1 MKRNDGIVVYFCDS
15 KGGRLSGKIPG
26 SSDILILL
34 AKANLFGRYGC
45 YIADETVEDE
55 LIPYSCGYTSIKVSA
70 PGSGSL
76 LIASRKGE
84 SRKFQRLKLIL
95 PAGVEE
101 SVAHKRLF
109 DAADNP
115 RWVCDGP
122 ALPSAPE
129 EEPATA
135 SESMDTDTR
144 VFEAPSS
151 TEAVAPRISGDAF
164 IDMTDKEFL
173 SAVTGFCTD
182 VLSHEYG
189 MTEWLNAIVS
199 MRKNVELRR
208 STSESEI
215 KAGFDGADRNLAARE
230 YALERIKLLFPE
242 VDDYFNRLLPAA
254 KKIRKLLERLPSDA
268 E

>member
-95 PAGVEE
+95 PAGVDE

-115 RWVCDGP
+115 RLVCAGP

-129 EEPATA
+129 EEPVTV

-144 VFEAPSS
+144 VLETSLA
-151 TEAVAPRISGDAF
+151 TEAVVPRISGDAF
-164 IDMTDKEFL
+164 VDMTDREFL
-173 SAVTGFCTD
+173 SAAAGFCAD

-189 MTEWLNAIVS
+189 MMEWLSVIVS
-199 MRKNVELRR
+199 MRRSMELRR

-215 KAGFDGADRNLAARE
+215 KAGFNGADRNLEARE

-254 KKIRKLLERLPSDA
+254 KKIQKILERLPSDA
-268 E
+268 K